1 MPLETKADIAA
12 IYLLIF
18 AGVVATF
25 QILSFTSVGIV
36 TAVAAIA
43 SGVLSW
49 LLFRCIAEHLRLQKK
64 MAGVP
69 FEGRITQAGEEMC
82 WACSSCGMILHSD
95 TRCDACGAE
104 IEGDR

>member
-1 MPLETKADIAA
+1 RIGMPLETKADIAA

-69 FEGRITQAGEEMC
+69 FEGRITPAGEEMC
-82 WACSSCGMILHSD
+82 WAGSSLSLIL
-95 TRCDACGAE
+95 R
-104 IEGDR
+104 